1 MEVRMR
7 WVCIDQVRASMC
19 EYFSQT
25 TVTRVIMTLRLNS
38 HGSDFIELTSIR
50 GLLHED
56 IGKTQID
63 RVIMALTTAPV
74 PATA

>member
-1 MEVRMR
+1 MR
-7 WVCIDQVRASMC
+7 WVCIDQVRTIMSEHFAPK
-19 EYFSQT
+19 
-25 TVTRVIMTLRLNS
+25 TVTRVIMALKLNS

-50 GLLHED
+50 GLLQED

-74 PATA
+74 PATV